1 MVEYNLIGHSLDEAV
16 EILNKEQVKYRVLT
30 TQGFKDKEIL
40 NEPYVV
46 RCNEENNE
54 VILIVSKFMTE
65 IR

>member
-54 VILIVSKFMTE
+54 VILTVSKFMTE

>member
-1 MVEYNLIGHSLDEAV
+1 MVEYNLIGHSLDEAL

-54 VILIVSKFMTE
+54 VILTVSKFMTE
-65 IR
+65 IK

>member
-1 MVEYNLIGHSLDEAV
+1 MVEYNLIGHSMDEAV

-54 VILIVSKFMTE
+54 VILTVSKFMTE

>member
-1 MVEYNLIGHSLDEAV
+1 MVEYNLIGHSLDEAL

-30 TQGFKDKEIL
+30 TQGFKDKGIL

-54 VILIVSKFMTE
+54 VILTVSKFMTE

>member
-1 MVEYNLIGHSLDEAV
+1 MVEYNLIGHSLDEAL

-54 VILIVSKFMTE
+54 VILTVSKFMTE

>member
-1 MVEYNLIGHSLDEAV
+1 MFEYNLIGHSLDEAV

-46 RCNEENNE
+46 RCNEKNNE
-54 VILIVSKFMTE
+54 VILTVSKFMTE